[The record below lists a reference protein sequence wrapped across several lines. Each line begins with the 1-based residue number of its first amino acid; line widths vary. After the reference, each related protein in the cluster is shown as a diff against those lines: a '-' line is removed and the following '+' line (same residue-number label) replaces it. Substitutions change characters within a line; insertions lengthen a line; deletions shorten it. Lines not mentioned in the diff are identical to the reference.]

1 MPSTRRALTL
11 TLAMTVLPIQVATAQ
26 SVQLDPADDSAA
38 DEPASLQATENRIL
52 HLEQQV
58 EALDAMD
65 PQIESLEQDVQS
77 LTSAD
82 KTNTG
87 DTETLNHLKALN
99 QRLPALEASARAFIA
114 NTESRIEAMAERLGI
129 TAIPLD
135 QSAIEAA
142 ERVAEANQQDEDATD
157 ASDPE
162 ETQATHEGAEATE
175 PSDNQEDA

>member
-11 TLAMTVLPIQVATAQ
+11 SLALTVLPFQVATAQ
-26 SVQLDPADDSAA
+26 SVQLDPVDDSAPNEA
-38 DEPASLQATENRIL
+38 PSLQATENRIL

-77 LTSAD
+77 LTPTK
-82 KTNTG
+82 KTNT
-87 DTETLNHLKALN
+87 DDLEALN
-99 QRLPALEASARAFIA
+99 QRLSALEASARAFIA

-142 ERVAEANQQDEDATD
+142 ERVAEADQRGENVINTDAPAPEATRATQESAKATD
-157 ASDPE
+157 TPD
-162 ETQATHEGAEATE
+162 H
-175 PSDNQEDA
+175 QEDA

>member
-11 TLAMTVLPIQVATAQ
+11 TIAMTVLPFQVATAQ
-26 SVQLDPADDSAA
+26 SVQLDPADDSAP
-38 DEPASLQATENRIL
+38 DEAPSLQATENRIL

-65 PQIESLEQDVQS
+65 PQIESLEKGIQA
-77 LTSAD
+77 LTPTKKTD
-82 KTNTG
+82 K
-87 DTETLNHLKALN
+87 DDLEALN
-99 QRLPALEASARAFIA
+99 QRLSTLEASARAFIA

-142 ERVAEANQQDEDATD
+142 ERVAASMQQDEDA
-157 ASDPE
+157 SDTE
-162 ETQATHEGAEATE
+162 ATQATHEGAEE
-175 PSDNQEDA
+175 NESHNPQEDA